1 MTAAPRLLVFTT
13 LFPHPGQPGAGLF
26 IRERMFRVAAHCPL
40 TVIAPVPWF
49 PLQGLIRR
57 FRPHYRPPA
66 PRHEV
71 QQGIEVHHPRFL
83 ALPGIGRR
91 FDGLLLA
98 LGSRRLLRR
107 LDRQGRVDLID
118 AHFGYPDGYAAVR
131 LGRWLGR
138 PVTLT
143 LRGTEPRHARTPGL
157 RARLLQALQGADHI
171 VSVSESL
178 RQVAIGLGIA
188 PEKITVVGNGVDADK
203 FLPVD
208 RMDARRQLGL
218 PAQAQVLVTVGGL
231 CERKGFHR
239 VIEQL
244 PSLCERFPELHYLV
258 VGGPSAEGDW
268 TDRLKSQAAELRLE
282 ARVHFLGSLPPERL
296 KGALSAADVFVLATR
311 NEGWANVILEAMACG
326 LPVVATDVGG
336 NAEVV
341 STPELG
347 SIVPFG
353 DGEAL
358 RAALAAALEHDWD
371 RETIIDYAR
380 ANSWDTRVAALL
392 GIYARV
398 LEKAS

>member
-40 TVIAPVPWF
+40 TVVAPVPWF

-66 PRHEV
+66 PCHEV

-91 FDGLLLA
+91 FDGLMLA

-107 LDRQGRVDLID
+107 LDRQGRVGLID

-131 LGRWLGR
+131 LGRWLNR

-143 LRGTEPRHARTPGL
+143 LRGTEPRHSRTPGL
-157 RARLLQALQGADHI
+157 RARLLRALRGADHI
-171 VSVSESL
+171 ISVSESL

-188 PEKITVVGNGVDADK
+188 PERITVVGNGVDAAK
-203 FLPVD
+203 FQPVD
-208 RMDARRQLGL
+208 RARARRDLGL

-244 PSLCERFPELHYLV
+244 PQLCERFPDLHYLV

-268 TDRLKSQAAELRLE
+268 TDRLKSQAAELGLE

-296 KGALSAADVFVLATR
+296 KGVLSAADVFVLATR

-341 STPELG
+341 SAPELG

-358 RAALAAALEHDWD
+358 RAALTAALARAWD
-371 RETIIDYAR
+371 RQAIIDYAR

-398 LEKAS
+398 LGKAS

>member
-1 MTAAPRLLVFTT
+1 M
-13 LFPHPGQPGAGLF
+13 
-26 IRERMFRVAAHCPL
+26 
-40 TVIAPVPWF
+40 
-49 PLQGLIRR
+49 IRR

-66 PRHEV
+66 PRHEI
-71 QQGIEVHHPRFL
+71 QQGIEVYHPRFL

-91 FDGLLLA
+91 FDGLMLA

-131 LGRWLGR
+131 LGRWLQR

-143 LRGTEPRHARTPGL
+143 LRGTEPRHSRTPGL
-157 RARLLQALQGADHI
+157 RPRLLQALRGASHVI
-171 VSVSESL
+171 SVSDSL
-178 RQVAIGLGIA
+178 RRVAIGLGVSPDKA
-188 PEKITVVGNGVDADK
+188 TVVGNGVDTDR
-203 FLPVD
+203 FQPVD
-208 RMDARRQLGL
+208 RGEARRRLGL

-244 PSLCERFPELHYLV
+244 PQLRGRFPDLHYLV

-268 TDRLKSQAAELRLE
+268 SERLKAQVTALGLE
-282 ARVHFLGSLPPERL
+282 DRVRFLGSLPPEQL
-296 KGALSAADVFVLATR
+296 KGVLSAADVFVLATR

-341 STPELG
+341 NAPELG
-347 SIVPFG
+347 CIVPFG

-358 RAALAAALEHDWD
+358 RAALEAALARDWD
-371 RETIIDYAR
+371 RRAIIDYAR
-380 ANSWDTRVAALL
+380 ANRWETRVEALL

-398 LEKAS
+398 LGKA

>member
-1 MTAAPRLLVFTT
+1 MSEGPRLLVFTT
-13 LFPHPGQPGAGLF
+13 LFPHPGQPHAGLF

-40 TVIAPVPWF
+40 TVVAPVPWF

-57 FRPHYRPPA
+57 FRPHYRPSA
-66 PRHEV
+66 PRHEI
-71 QQGIEVHHPRFL
+71 QQGIEVYHPRFL

-91 FDGLLLA
+91 FDGLMLA

-107 LDRQGRVDLID
+107 LDRQGRVDLVD

-131 LGRWLGR
+131 LGRWLRR

-143 LRGTEPRHARTPGL
+143 LRGTEPRHSRTPGL
-157 RARLLQALQGADHI
+157 RPRLLQALRGASHVI
-171 VSVSESL
+171 SVSDSL
-178 RQVAIGLGIA
+178 RRVAIGLGVSPDKA
-188 PEKITVVGNGVDADK
+188 TVVGNGVDTDR
-203 FLPVD
+203 FQPVD
-208 RMDARRQLGL
+208 RDEARRRLGL

-244 PSLCERFPELHYLV
+244 PQLRERFPGLRYLV

-268 TDRLKSQAAELRLE
+268 SDRLRAQVATLGLE
-282 ARVHFLGSLPPERL
+282 AQVQFLGSLPPEQL
-296 KGALSAADVFVLATR
+296 KGVLSAADVFVLATR

-341 STPELG
+341 NAPELG
-347 SIVPFG
+347 RIVPFG

-371 RETIIDYAR
+371 RQAIIDYAR
-380 ANSWDTRVAALL
+380 ANRWETRVEALL

-398 LEKAS
+398 LGKV

>member
-1 MTAAPRLLVFTT
+1 MTETPRLLVFTT

-26 IRERMFRVAAHCPL
+26 IRERMFRVAARRPV
-40 TVIAPVPWF
+40 TVVAPVPWF

-83 ALPGIGRR
+83 SLPGIGRR
-91 FDGLLLA
+91 FDGLMLA

-107 LDRQGRVDLID
+107 LCRQGRVDLID

-131 LGRWLGR
+131 LGRWLHR

-143 LRGTEPRHARTPGL
+143 LRGTELRHSRTPGL
-157 RARLLQALQGADHI
+157 RSRLRRALLGASHVI
-171 VSVSESL
+171 SVSESL
-178 RQVAIGLGIA
+178 RQTALGLGVS
-188 PEKITVVGNGVDADK
+188 PERATVVGNGVDTDR
-203 FLPVD
+203 FHPVE
-208 RMDARRQLGL
+208 RTEARRQLGL
-218 PAQAQVLVTVGGL
+218 PASAQVLVTVGGL

-244 PSLCERFPELHYLV
+244 PQLCERFPDLHYLI
-258 VGGPSAEGDW
+258 VGGASAEGDW
-268 TDRLKSQAAELRLE
+268 TARLKTMTAERGLE
-282 ARVHFLGSLPPERL
+282 ARVHFLGTLPPERL
-296 KGALSAADVFVLATR
+296 KGVLSAADVFVLATR

-341 STPELG
+341 RAPELG
-347 SIVPFG
+347 ALVPFG

-358 RAALAAALEHDWD
+358 RAALERALARDWD
-371 RETIIDYAR
+371 HRAIIDYAR
-380 ANSWDTRVAALL
+380 DNSWETRIEALL
-392 GIYARV
+392 RIYEQV
-398 LEKAS
+398 TGKT